1 MKAKIAVV
9 TVSGK
14 AYYLIVNELKTK
26 NIPFISLIPNDP
38 IPIEIKVVITTKE
51 EQHLINHE
59 KILVYEDDT
68 EPKALINEALQIVQ
82 GKEYYEKIV
91 IGVDPGEVFGLAVLA
106 DGKVIETG
114 NCFSAEETLKKIKDI
129 LRDLEKTQ
137 TASLSV
143 KVGDGVPAYKEKLLR
158 ALDNALPSNVIL
170 ESVSEAGT
178 DRYLNETEHRR
189 GLRDI
194 VSATRIAGRNGYT
207 FPRRK
212 SDDSNC

>member
-26 NIPFISLIPNDP
+26 NIPFISLTPNDP
-38 IPIEIKVVITTKE
+38 VPIEIKVVITTKK

-59 KILVYEDDT
+59 KILAYEDDT
-68 EPKALINEALQIVQ
+68 EPTALINEALQIVQ

-106 DGKVIETG
+106 DVKVIETE
-114 NCFSAEETLKKIKDI
+114 NCFSGEETLDKIKNI
-129 LRDLEKTQ
+129 LKNLEKTSI
-137 TASLSV
+137 TSVSV
-143 KVGDGVPAYKEKLLR
+143 KVGDGVPMYKEKLLQV
-158 ALDNALPSNVIL
+158 LDSALPSNVML

-178 DRYLNETEHRR
+178 DRYLSETKHRR

-194 VSATRIAGRNGYT
+194 VSAIRIAGRNGHI
-207 FPRRK
+207 FSRRK
-212 SDDSNC
+212 SDDSNG